1 MTGEPPAEDRGGP
14 GDDAAPDA
22 ATGRQ
27 GPNEPKRRPV
37 LRATLSMSADGVDPA
52 VRLAAAETAAAEVLR
67 RGHAAGAEEVE
78 TLVRLGD
85 EVGLDELAEV
95 WGSAEPGSLAAALWA
110 CYALRAWCRTSPVEV
125 AALAR
130 AGAAHAEVAASI
142 VGLPAA
148 PGPEDLPAFG
158 DELVRAVV
166 SRDLPTGLFRAAALA
181 RLLAA
186 GRGAA
191 TAEEAEHGLLG
202 HRLLGTAEALE
213 HAARRAAG
221 SAR

>member
-1 MTGEPPAEDRGGP
+1 MTEDYPGP
-14 GDDAAPDA
+14 DDETPSD
-22 ATGRQ
+22 TPSNRQ
-27 GPNEPKRRPV
+27 GPNEPKRRPL
-37 LRATLSMSADGVDPA
+37 LRAALSMPAEGVDPA

-67 RGHAAGAEEVE
+67 RGHAADTGAEEVE

-110 CYALRAWCRTSPVEV
+110 CYALRAWCRTSPAEV

-142 VGLPAA
+142 AGLPGT
-148 PGPEDLPAFG
+148 PGPEDLPGFG

-166 SRDLPTGLFRAAALA
+166 SRDLPTALFRAAALA

-191 TAEEAEHGLLG
+191 SAEDAGHGLLG

-213 HAARRAAG
+213 HAARQAAG
-221 SAR
+221 PGR